1 MAVGEVMEKR
11 DDVCY
16 TKVIEH
22 LLRRCK
28 CSVLEIRLWDDGYG
42 TMSKLHAIDSNSHS
56 VDVWCNGKPVFLH
69 KVGDVFSSYPCNRI
83 GYSTVSNI
91 FWPNIIA
98 ERFLSTIKHMDKEAF
113 SYILCDE
120 LLSIAQEGRV
130 WLSTGVELVHDK
142 ETLDELLV
150 QMDLLDT
157 GDYVETEMKL
167 ASI

>member
-1 MAVGEVMEKR
+1 MEKR

-69 KVGDVFSSYPCNRI
+69 KVEYRYHEALVHVPMSQLDSCQKVLILGGGDGMAVSIVSVSVNSFFCVSSSAC
-83 GYSTVSNI
+83 
-91 FWPNIIA
+91 
-98 ERFLSTIKHMDKEAF
+98 
-113 SYILCDE
+113 
-120 LLSIAQEGRV
+120 LLSRFC
-130 WLSTGVELVHDK
+130 S
-142 ETLDELLV
+142 
-150 QMDLLDT
+150 
-157 GDYVETEMKL
+157 
-167 ASI
+167 